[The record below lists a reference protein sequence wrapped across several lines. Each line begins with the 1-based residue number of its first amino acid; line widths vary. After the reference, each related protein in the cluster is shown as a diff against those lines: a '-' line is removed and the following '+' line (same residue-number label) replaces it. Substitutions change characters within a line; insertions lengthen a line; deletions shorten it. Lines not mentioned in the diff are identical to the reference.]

1 MMRVPIE
8 TRSFLPVLPA
18 VVWARITTFEGI
30 NDEFTPLFRMTA
42 PAPVRERGLEGV
54 ALGRR
59 LCRSWV
65 LLFGVL
71 PIDFDDLTLVRLE
84 PAVGFLEQSRMLSQ
98 RHWEH
103 ERTIAPVSGGCIL
116 IDRIRYEP
124 RVPLPDVVWRT
135 LYTTVFRHRHRR
147 LQRRFGG
154 RSL

>member
-1 MMRVPIE
+1 VPLHRAMMRDPIE

-54 ALGRR
+54 VRGRR

-65 LLFGVL
+65 
-71 PIDFDDLTLVRLE
+71 
-84 PAVGFLEQSRMLSQ
+84 A
-98 RHWEH
+98 
-103 ERTIAPVSGGCIL
+103 VSGGCIL

-124 RVPLPDVVWRT
+124 RVPLPDVAWRT